1 MSLFAELKRRKVV
14 RVAVVYAATAF
25 AVLQGADIML
35 PRMGVPDWGMNL
47 VVALIVLG
55 FPIALV
61 LGWALE
67 LTPDGLKRTEAI
79 PSETANAAMPAL
91 LGKRTVFASALL
103 VVLGLGIGAGWFL
116 RPVSD
121 PGAASAEAPA
131 EALAGESAA
140 QIARERSIAV
150 LPFADMS
157 PNSDQEYFSDGLS
170 EEILNLL
177 AQIRDL
183 KVIGRTSSFA
193 FKGRNEDLRTIGSTL
208 GVAYLLEGSVRK
220 AGDDLRITAQLI
232 QADDGSHLWSQSY
245 DRRLENVFAIQTE
258 IAGAI
263 AEALRVSLVGPEQ
276 AAPVAQAAASLP
288 AYDLYLQAR
297 RLIQGRT
304 RSGLGAARELLDE
317 ALALDP
323 DYAPAQAAAAQ
334 VLLLLNNEVWRGY
347 GDIPLDEA
355 VALAQPLL
363 DRALALDP
371 DLAEAHAVQGLLFL
385 MQRDPARAE
394 PALARALALNP
405 GQSDVLH
412 WQAELLGGAGR
423 LREQLAAQ
431 RRLAELDPLY
441 VANLATMSGALLA
454 SGELAEAQATAVRMQ
469 RAFPDNPQGFT
480 REAVVLYASGR
491 LAEAQAAVAR
501 ALELASKDAFA
512 QRMNAWLYI
521 TLGDLERV
529 LSLPDTGLHARALV
543 AKGLDGEAVALARG
557 RAAAAP
563 GDHVTATDLLYTLS
577 QTGRHEEALAL
588 YRERWGD
595 LDGIGAGFGGT
606 GVLQLL
612 APIAAAQHAL
622 GRHEALAETL
632 ARWGEHLDFLR
643 GQGFASASFLITE
656 ARYLAL
662 AGERAAALAALAVA
676 IDRGTRNPL
685 LGRDPAF
692 VELHDDPAF
701 QAQVS
706 RMIDLINIE
715 RDKLEMG
722 PLPAPVYHSPVI
734 GGAS

>member
-1 MSLFAELKRRKVV
+1 MSLIAELKRRKVV

-25 AVLQGADIML
+25 AVMQAADIML
-35 PRMGVPDWGMNL
+35 PRMGVPEWGMNL
-47 VVALIVLG
+47 VVSLIVLG

-79 PSETANAAMPAL
+79 PSETADPNMPAL

-121 PGAASAEAPA
+121 PGAASAEALA
-131 EALAGESAA
+131 EESAA
-140 QIARERSIAV
+140 QLARERSIAV

-258 IAGAI
+258 IAGSI
-263 AEALRVSLVGPEQ
+263 AEALRVSLAGPEQ
-276 AAPVAQAAASLP
+276 AAPVAQAASSLP
-288 AYDLYLQAR
+288 AYDLFLQAR

-304 RSGLGAARELLDE
+304 RNGLGAARKLLDE

-347 GDIPLDEA
+347 GDIPTDEA

-412 WQAELLGGAGR
+412 WQAQLLGGAGR

-431 RRLAELDPLY
+431 RRLAELDPLH
-441 VANLATMSGALLA
+441 VANLGSMSWALLDR
-454 SGELAEAQATAVRMQ
+454 GELAEAQATAVRMQ

-480 REAVVLYASGR
+480 REATVLYASGR
-491 LAEAQAAVAR
+491 LAEAHAAVAR
-501 ALELASKDAFA
+501 ALELASQDAVA
-512 QRMNAWLYI
+512 QRFNAWLYLM
-521 TLGDLERV
+521 LGDLERV

-543 AKGLDGEAVALARG
+543 AKGLDGAAVARG

-563 GDHVTATDLLYTLS
+563 GDRVTATDLLYTLS
-577 QTGRHEEALAL
+577 LAGRHEEVLAL

-595 LDGIGAGFGGT
+595 LDGIDAGFGGV
-606 GVLQLL
+606 GVLGLL
-612 APIAAAQHAL
+612 ETIAAAQHAL

-632 ARWGEHLDFLR
+632 ARWGERLNFLR
-643 GQGFASASFLITE
+643 GQGFASVRFQLSEAS
-656 ARYLAL
+656 YLAL

-676 IDRGTRNPL
+676 IDGGTRELL
-685 LGRDPAF
+685 LGRDQAF
-692 VELHDDPAF
+692 VELHDDPEYV
-701 QAQVS
+701 AQVE
-706 RMIDLINIE
+706 RMRELINIE
-715 RDKLEMG
+715 RDKLGMV
-722 PLPAPVYHSPVI
+722 PL
-734 GGAS
+734 